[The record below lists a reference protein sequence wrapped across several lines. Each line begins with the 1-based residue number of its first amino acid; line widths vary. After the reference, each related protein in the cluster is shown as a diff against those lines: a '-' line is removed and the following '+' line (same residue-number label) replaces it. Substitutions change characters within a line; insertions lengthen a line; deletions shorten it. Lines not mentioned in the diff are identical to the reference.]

1 MTSPD
6 LRRAKADL
14 LAFSVLV
21 GHELTGWQA
30 ASLGLSRR
38 TTAIVAPRQSGK
50 SRSLSV
56 LALWWA
62 FRVPDQRVLIVSA
75 GEGAA
80 RRLLS
85 EAASVAARSR
95 LLVGSVVDENSGLIV
110 LSNGSEIRSV
120 PASERAVRGWSVDLL
135 LIDEAAQVE
144 DSLLLGAALPTVAAR
159 EQGRIVLAGSPAD
172 AEGAFYEFAAAG
184 EVGDP
189 HVETFRWRLDQASW
203 ITAGVVATA
212 RAALPPALFRRE
224 FEAEFADAGAME
236 RVVDRGWV
244 EAAQQRSL
252 SVDPGDPGVLGVD
265 VARGGSDQSV
275 AVWVRGGVARVLWS
289 SRGADLMA
297 TTGRVVALAAETGA
311 PVWVD
316 AIGLGAGVY
325 DRLVEQKIHVVPF
338 IASARSSR
346 PDRFLNLRAESWWA
360 AREVFREGLVDLD
373 PDDRVTAGQL
383 ASACYKLTSA
393 GLVQVQ
399 GKHEMRTSPDFADA
413 LVIALWGARQAAGFP
428 ALAQM
433 AREARAAPLH
443 PLAEGVEGRAS
454 RRESI
459 VPLASH
465 QRESA
470 GGSDDLTSDLWDKQ
484 W

>member
-1 MTSPD
+1 MAVD
-6 LRRAKADL
+6 LRAGKRDL

-21 GHELTGWQA
+21 GHELAGWQA
-30 ASLGLSRR
+30 ASLRLSRR

-50 SRSLSV
+50 SRSLAV

-62 FRVPDQRVLIVSA
+62 YRNRDQRVLIVSA

-85 EAASVAARSR
+85 EAASVAARSP
-95 LLVGSVVDENSGLIV
+95 LLMGSVLDENSGLIV
-110 LSNGSEIRSV
+110 LSNHSEIRSV
-120 PASERAVRGWSVDLL
+120 PASERAVRGWSTDLL

-144 DSLLLGAALPTVAAR
+144 DALLLGAALPTVAAR
-159 EQGRIVLAGSPAD
+159 ERGRIVLAGSPGD
-172 AEGAFYEFAAAG
+172 AAGAFYEFSAAG

-203 ITAGVVATA
+203 ITPEVVATA

-236 RVVDRGWV
+236 RVVDRGWI

-252 SVDPGDPGVLGVD
+252 SVDPGDRGVLGVD

-297 TTGRVVALAAETGA
+297 TTGRIVALAGETGA
-311 PVWVD
+311 PVWID

-338 IASARSSR
+338 IASARASR
-346 PDRFLNLRAESWWA
+346 PDRFLNTRAEGWWA
-360 AREVFREGLVDLD
+360 AREAFREGLVDLD
-373 PDDRVTAGQL
+373 PDDRVLAGQL
-383 ASACYKLTSA
+383 ASVSYKLTSS
-393 GLVQVQ
+393 GSVQVAS
-399 GKHEMRTSPDFADA
+399 KESMRTSPDFADA
-413 LVIALWGARQAAGFP
+413 LIIGLWGARQAAGFS

-443 PLAEGVEGRAS
+443 PLLADVAGRQRSAQ
-454 RRESI
+454 SI

-465 QRESA
+465 QRESL
-470 GGSDDLTSDLWDKQ
+470 GGLDDLTSDLWDKP